1 MIVHVDELAAESLEN
16 LQHAPLFGMDVVE
29 MKLHQDLIDVIQV
42 FGGEKLQDFVFAAL
56 TVDLEDDVLLC
67 EVVPFEHIFE
77 GVKRPVV
84 VNLIEAAHTFC
95 EEGVPP
101 VIRGALSN
109 SCVIAIVLIVRN
121 SVLSANEAAEA
132 VEAVDADVDDP
143 LGSADVVFA
152 GDVVAVLP
160 AFISP
165 PLELAV
171 SVLNPYVRTLYG
183 CISRLIYR
191 SNFAKSFFAT
201 FDLLYFCPGRG
212 IPTVG

>member
-1 MIVHVDELAAESLEN
+1 M
-16 LQHAPLFGMDVVE
+16 
-29 MKLHQDLIDVIQV
+29 
-42 FGGEKLQDFVFAAL
+42 
-56 TVDLEDDVLLC
+56 LLC
-67 EVVPFEHIFE
+67 EVVPFEHIFK
-77 GVKRPVV
+77 GVKRTVV
-84 VNLIEAAHTFC
+84 VNLVEAAHTLC

-109 SCVIAIVLIVRN
+109 SCVIAIVLVVRN

-132 VEAVDADVDDP
+132 VEAVDANVNDP

-171 SVLNPYVRTLYG
+171 SVLNP
-183 CISRLIYR
+183 
-191 SNFAKSFFAT
+191 
-201 FDLLYFCPGRG
+201 
-212 IPTVG
+212 